1 MTKNPRPIYRH
12 YALGILTLTY
22 VFNFLDRQ
30 LLAILLEPIKAEF
43 GVSDTAMGL
52 LYGFAFALFYATLAI
67 PVAHFAD
74 RNSRRNI
81 LAIAAGLWSLMT
93 VLCGMA
99 GSFMQLLLFRV
110 GVAVGEAGGVPPS
123 QSMVNDLYPPHQR
136 ATAMAIFSSA
146 TFIGTIIAMVG
157 GALIAQHMGWR
168 AAFFIVGAPG
178 LLLALIVRF
187 TLSEPERGFWDDA
200 ATNEPQQGSGL
211 RTDLLA
217 FWNIPALRS
226 ALIGCGFAGMGGY
239 GIGYWSVAFMMRVH
253 ELSLVQ
259 AGIMIGGL
267 GAIVGL
273 LGSLFG
279 GWLCDRL
286 ASQHRRWLLRLPAVS
301 LAISLPLMLMFL
313 GWDESHRIE
322 IGAFA
327 IPFAVLIY
335 CIAGFVGSWW
345 AAPTYVAVQE
355 LVRPNQRT
363 LVCAVLLFIMNL
375 IGFGLGPPLVGLLS
389 DLFAPEFQTE
399 AVRYALMCVMMTYIF
414 AMLFYLRASRAF
426 GPSAHNT
433 DAEEVTP

>member
-1 MTKNPRPIYRH
+1 M
-12 YALGILTLTY
+12 
-22 VFNFLDRQ
+22 
-30 LLAILLEPIKAEF
+30 
-43 GVSDTAMGL
+43 
-52 LYGFAFALFYATLAI
+52 
-67 PVAHFAD
+67 
-74 RNSRRNI
+74 
-81 LAIAAGLWSLMT
+81 
-93 VLCGMA
+93 
-99 GSFMQLLLFRV
+99 LFR
-110 GVAVGEAGGVPPS
+110 S
-123 QSMVNDLYPPHQR
+123 
-136 ATAMAIFSSA
+136 
-146 TFIGTIIAMVG
+146 
-157 GALIAQHMGWR
+157 
-168 AAFFIVGAPG
+168 
-178 LLLALIVRF
+178 
-187 TLSEPERGFWDDA
+187 
-200 ATNEPQQGSGL
+200 
-211 RTDLLA
+211 
-217 FWNIPALRS
+217 
-226 ALIGCGFAGMGGY
+226 
-239 GIGYWSVAFMMRVH
+239 
-253 ELSLVQ
+253 SLVQ